1 MSQDGARRNRA
12 YSQERAQR
20 EQDRLFKPNGAFMES
35 SKRVLITGAG
45 SGLGRALAFRYAEA
59 GWRVACADIRLDR
72 ARETVGLIT
81 GFGIGA
87 MALQVDVGDDESF
100 EDLRDQVLAAWEGV
114 DLVINNAGVS
124 GGGSVLT
131 TSMSDWHWMLNINL
145 LGVVRGCRLF
155 GPVLLEQGAGRIVNI
170 ASFAALAGGPGMA
183 TYATAKAGVV
193 TVSEGLRADL
203 HGSGVNVSVVC
214 PSFFQTNLLEGF
226 RSPDASSLNMARKL
240 MRTASETPADIA
252 EAIYRGVERGVF
264 LILPTAQV
272 RKAWRL
278 KRWLPDLYFRK
289 LMQMVHARGS
299 R

>member
-1 MSQDGARRNRA
+1 
-12 YSQERAQR
+12 
-20 EQDRLFKPNGAFMES
+20 MEP

-59 GWRVACADIRLDR
+59 CWRVACADIRLDR
-72 ARETVGLIT
+72 ARETVELIT

-87 MALQVDVGDDESF
+87 MAIQVDVGDDESF
-100 EDLRDQVLAAWEGV
+100 EGLRDEVLAAWEGV

-124 GGGSVLT
+124 AGGSVLNA
-131 TSMSDWHWMLNINL
+131 SMEDWHWMLNINL

-155 GPVLLEQGAGRIVNI
+155 GPVLIEQGAGHIVNI

-203 HGSGVNVSVVC
+203 EGSGVRVSVVC

-226 RSPDASSLNMARKL
+226 RAPDTASLKMATAL
-240 MRTASETPADIA
+240 MRDARESAADIA
-252 EAIYRGVERGVF
+252 EAIYRAVGRGEF
-264 LILPTAQV
+264 LILPSAEV
-272 RKAWRL
+272 RKLWRI
-278 KRWLPDLYFRK
+278 KRWFPNLYFRK
-289 LMQMVHARGS
+289 LMQKVRERGAS
-299 R
+299 A